1 MDINKKYAVLDNFDF
16 FVRAF
21 KTYHE
26 ANCFRIANGR
36 IDWTIISYDPYE
48 YDSTFKQKLA
58 VGFCCQ
64 VLGIS
69 FNGNL
74 ESGKEVSWFLSQF
87 LNIAV
92 SRVKMEK
99 VHND

>member
-1 MDINKKYAVLDNFDF
+1 MDTNKKYAVIDNTDS
-16 FVRAF
+16 FVRTF

-26 ANCFRIANGR
+26 ANCFRIANSR
-36 IDWTIISYDPYE
+36 IDWIITSYDPYE
-48 YDSTFKQKLA
+48 YKSTFKQKLA
-58 VGFCCQ
+58 VKFCCQ
-64 VLGIS
+64 VLGVS

-87 LNIAV
+87 LNVAT